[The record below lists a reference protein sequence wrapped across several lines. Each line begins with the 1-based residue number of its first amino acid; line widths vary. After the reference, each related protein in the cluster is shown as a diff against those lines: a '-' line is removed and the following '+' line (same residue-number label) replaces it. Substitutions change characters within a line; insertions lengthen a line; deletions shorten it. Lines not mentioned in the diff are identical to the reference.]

1 MTSRRVPADE
11 VFVVRFWREQDDCE
25 GKFRWRAQ
33 VRSVTSR
40 NRYIVDSVEAALAL
54 IRTRL
59 DDASPRE
66 QSELQDD

>member
-11 VFVVRFWREQDDCE
+11 VFVVRFWCEQDDSE
-25 GKFRWRAQ
+25 SKFRWRAQ

-59 DDASPRE
+59 DDASARE